1 MTMTTKMKDTT
12 SKAASDPEP
21 MDTASDDHQEQN
33 SANIR
38 RAAAADDAAASASEK
53 KRSWWHRRSKSDG
66 NLAGMTSTA
75 NCQIN
80 GRTVPQQTLLVPNVR
95 GKKRSFRNPQDSIKV
110 AYRKGKKN
118 KNKESGDPSKGWF
131 KLSLR

>member
-1 MTMTTKMKDTT
+1 MTTKMKYTT

-38 RAAAADDAAASASEK
+38 RAAAADDATEK

-66 NLAGMTSTA
+66 NLAGMASTA
-75 NCQIN
+75 NSQTN

-118 KNKESGDPSKGWF
+118 KNKESADPSKGW
-131 KLSLR
+131 